1 MGNHYFFLVFIVNYL
16 YFWVTNKKTNI
27 MAAFESL
34 FPHILQC
41 EGVVFE
47 NDPVDTAGA
56 TKFGLITDDLKTYY
70 HDQTKTWQDVK
81 NLTQDEAFKI
91 YKALY
96 WDYFKADQITND
108 SLAHFI
114 VDGAI
119 NQGKGTITKY
129 IQQIVGV
136 NADGIF
142 GNQTLAALNA
152 HDPKDL
158 FDQLHEKRKIK
169 YDGIV
174 EHNPTQI
181 KFLKGWYNR
190 LNSISF
196 KP

>member
-1 MGNHYFFLVFIVNYL
+1 
-16 YFWVTNKKTNI
+16 

-34 FPHILQC
+34 FPHILKS

-70 HDQTKTWQDVK
+70 HDQTKNWEDVK
-81 NLTQDEAFKI
+81 NLTQDEAYKI
-91 YKALY
+91 YKKLY
-96 WDYFKADQITND
+96 WDAFRADEIKND

-129 IQQIVGV
+129 IQQVCGIT
-136 NADGIF
+136 ADGIF
-142 GNQTLAALNA
+142 GSGSLAAVNE
-152 HDPKDL
+152 HDPKVL
-158 FDQLHEKRKIK
+158 FDGLKQKRLDK
-169 YDGIV
+169 YNRIV
-174 EHNPTQI
+174 ENNPSQS
-181 KFLKGWYNR
+181 KFIKGWINR
-190 LNSISF
+190 LNSIEF

>member
-1 MGNHYFFLVFIVNYL
+1 
-16 YFWVTNKKTNI
+16 
-27 MAAFESL
+27 MATFDSM

-56 TKFGLITDDLKTYY
+56 TKFGLITDDLKVYY
-70 HDQTKTWQDVK
+70 KDPNKTWQDVK
-81 NLTQDEAFKI
+81 NLTQDEAYKI

-119 NQGKGTITKY
+119 NQGKPTITKY

-136 NADGIF
+136 NVDGVF

-158 FDQLHEKRKIK
+158 FEQLKQKRIDK
-169 YDGIV
+169 YNRIV
-174 EHNPTQI
+174 ENNPSQS
-181 KFLKGWYNR
+181 KFIKGWMNR
-190 LNSISF
+190 VNSLSF
-196 KP
+196 A